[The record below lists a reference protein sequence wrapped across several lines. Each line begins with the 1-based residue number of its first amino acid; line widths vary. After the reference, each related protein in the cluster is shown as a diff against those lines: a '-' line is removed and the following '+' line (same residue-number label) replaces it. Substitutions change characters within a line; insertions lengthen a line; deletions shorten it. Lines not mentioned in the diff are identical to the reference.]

1 MIVKIFYCKFEYF
14 QTISIFQT
22 GEQASSSGEA
32 AEGSGTV
39 TQSSMEE
46 PGPRSQPPPNEGDW
60 RQMKPDQSSVHSPGV
75 AAGSSSLQPVSPQG
89 K

>member
-1 MIVKIFYCKFEYF
+1 M
-14 QTISIFQT
+14 
-22 GEQASSSGEA
+22 
-32 AEGSGTV
+32 

-46 PGPRSQPPPNEGDW
+46 PGSRSQPTPNEGDW

-89 K
+89 E